1 VILHAPTRRAWAVA
15 ALLVVAALSL
25 HATALGLRAHARL
38 RARTLSGLREATVR
52 AAPRLAAVAAA
63 GGSEAAAEIVHT
75 VVENGLAASAEV
87 FALDGARLAAEPSAT
102 AFRHWPTP
110 RELGRLRGGEVITAT
125 QLAVA
130 PPRVLAYAGIPAAHP
145 SMIVR
150 VSADAADLVADLR
163 DRQEAFI
170 TQAIGLLLVL
180 ATAALVAPPRGEP
193 AASTSPVGLIAYEEA
208 MERMRARDEELL
220 RQHQVERRRMEGE
233 LRDKEPFVRA
243 GELTVGIV
251 HEIRNGLG
259 TIVGYARL
267 VQAAGGPVAEHAKVI
282 VEECET
288 LATVVRRFMEF
299 AKDDALRPAPFD
311 LGRMLSRVAAR
322 EGLGHAGA
330 PIALPR
336 AEAGSIEADEDL
348 LERAFE
354 NLVRN
359 ALDAAGPAGH
369 VSIETERTPDTVVV
383 TVADDG
389 PGMPQD
395 VRASLRPFFTTKV
408 GGLGL
413 GLPLAYKIVRLHG
426 GELLLSERTPRG
438 LAVQVRLPLARST
451 PGPSVTNGNPE
462 APERGVRRRTP
473 IDGSLNS

>member
-1 VILHAPTRRAWAVA
+1 
-15 ALLVVAALSL
+15 
-25 HATALGLRAHARL
+25 
-38 RARTLSGLREATVR
+38 
-52 AAPRLAAVAAA
+52 
-63 GGSEAAAEIVHT
+63 
-75 VVENGLAASAEV
+75 
-87 FALDGARLAAEPSAT
+87 
-102 AFRHWPTP
+102 
-110 RELGRLRGGEVITAT
+110 VITAT
-125 QLAVA
+125 RLAVA
-130 PPRVLAYAGIPAAHP
+130 PPRVLAYAGIPAASP

-150 VSADAADLVADLR
+150 VSGDAADLVADLR

-170 TQAIGLLLVL
+170 TQAVALLLVL
-180 ATAALVAPPRGEP
+180 ATAARVAPPRGDP
-193 AASTSPVGLIAYEEA
+193 AASTSPVGLVAYEEA

-233 LRDKEPFVRA
+233 IRDKEPFVRA

-267 VQAAGGPVAEHAKVI
+267 VQAAGGAVAEHAKVI
-282 VEECET
+282 VEECDT

-311 LGRMLSRVAAR
+311 LGRMLSRVASR

-336 AEAGSIEADEDL
+336 VEAGSIEADEDL

-359 ALDAAGPAGH
+359 ARDAAGPSGQ
-369 VSIETERTPDTVVV
+369 VWIEVERGRDAVLV
-383 TVADDG
+383 TVADNG
-389 PGMPQD
+389 PGMSPD
-395 VRASLRPFFTTKV
+395 VRSSLRPFFTTKS

-413 GLPLAYKIVRLHG
+413 GLPLAYKIVRQHG
-426 GELLLSERTPRG
+426 GDLLLAERPPRG
-438 LAVQVRLPLARST
+438 LAVRVRLPVSRST
-451 PGPSVTNGNPE
+451 SNASVTDGNPE
-462 APERGVRRRTP
+462 PPGSGVRSATNL
-473 IDGSLNS
+473 SEN